1 MMTRADVEEVL
12 ERHRQA
18 FASRDAARLAADHAE
33 DGTFESPAAGL
44 VRGRAAIEGVYRYWL
59 DAFPDM
65 EFTWRAPVIDGH
77 RAALFWHFRGTV
89 AGDYFGQAQR
99 GTRVEFIGAAE
110 YEFTPAGEI
119 ASARHVFDFTGSLVS
134 SGALR
139 VKPV

>member
-1 MMTRADVEEVL
+1 MTRAEVEALL
-12 ERHRQA
+12 ERHRQS
-18 FASRDAARLAADHAE
+18 FANRDAVRLAADHAE
-33 DGTFESPAAGL
+33 TGTFESPAAGIA
-44 VRGRAAIEGVYRYWL
+44 RGRAAIEGVYRYWFE
-59 DAFPDM
+59 AFPDM
-65 EFTWRAPVIDGH
+65 EFTWGAPVIDGD

-99 GTRVEFIGAAE
+99 GARVEFIGAAE
-110 YEFTPAGEI
+110 YEFTPAGAI